1 MADPENIPDID
12 DVNENKQG
20 LFKRLRSSLNSG
32 NSWLTKDLNEL
43 VGGGNIDED
52 LLDELEIRLLTA
64 DVGVEA
70 TEELL
75 DPLHQKLKRN
85 EKANAS
91 TVIASL
97 RQSMIDLLVPV
108 AIPLDIDRVRDQ
120 KKTMVILMV
129 GINGAGKTTTIGKL
143 ATQCLRRLRTVMLAA
158 GDTFRAAA
166 VEQLQTWGER
176 NHVPVIS
183 QGTGADPAAV
193 IFDAMQAA
201 QARNINILIAD
212 TAGRLH
218 TQDNLMEE
226 LKKIKRVMG
235 KHDETAPHETLL
247 VLDSSQG
254 QNALQQAREFHK
266 AIGVDGLVLTKLDG
280 SAKGGILFAIAK
292 ELALPVRFIGI
303 GEGIHD
309 LIPFNAEQYV
319 DALLA
324 DGDNDSFRKD
334 SRKQKGHI

>member
-1 MADPENIPDID
+1 MTDNQKPESKP
-12 DVNENKQG
+12 G

-32 NSWLTKDLNEL
+32 NSWLTTDIGNLL
-43 VGGGNIDED
+43 SGGVIDED
-52 LLDELEIRLLTA
+52 FLDDLEMRLLSA
-64 DVGVEA
+64 DVGVDA
-70 TEELL
+70 TENLL
-75 DPLHQKLKRN
+75 QPLHEKLKRD
-85 EKANAS
+85 EKADTKAVLD
-91 TVIASL
+91 TL
-97 RQSMIDLLVPV
+97 RSGMLDILKPV
-108 AIPLDIDRVRDQ
+108 EKPLDFDLVREQ
-120 KKTMVILMV
+120 NTPLVILMV

-176 NHVPVIS
+176 NQVPVIA

-201 QARNINILIAD
+201 DARNINVLVAD

-218 TQDNLMEE
+218 TQSNLMEE

-235 KHDETAPHETLL
+235 KQNPDAPHETLL
-247 VLDSSQG
+247 VIDSSQG

-266 AIGVDGLVLTKLDG
+266 TIGVTGLVITKLDG

-292 ELALPVRFIGI
+292 ELGIPVRFIGI
-303 GEGIHD
+303 GESVND
-309 LIPFNAEQYV
+309 LIPFKAEQFV
-319 DALLA
+319 DALLSNEKL
-324 DGDNDSFRKD
+324 GEPV
-334 SRKQKGHI
+334 